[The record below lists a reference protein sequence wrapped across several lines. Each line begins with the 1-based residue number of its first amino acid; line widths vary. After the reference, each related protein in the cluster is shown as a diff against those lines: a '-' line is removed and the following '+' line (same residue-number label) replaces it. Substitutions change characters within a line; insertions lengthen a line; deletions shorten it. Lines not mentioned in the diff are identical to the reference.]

1 MVFWE
6 CFALAKVLENKNEIK
21 LRLNKLQE
29 IKFYF
34 IVLNL
39 CCQIVTGCSQ
49 EEGPRYGFIMGS
61 RTQGVQEILEKYI

>member
-6 CFALAKVLENKNEIK
+6 CFVLAKVLESKNEIK

-49 EEGPRYGFIMGS
+49 EEGPR
-61 RTQGVQEILEKYI
+61 